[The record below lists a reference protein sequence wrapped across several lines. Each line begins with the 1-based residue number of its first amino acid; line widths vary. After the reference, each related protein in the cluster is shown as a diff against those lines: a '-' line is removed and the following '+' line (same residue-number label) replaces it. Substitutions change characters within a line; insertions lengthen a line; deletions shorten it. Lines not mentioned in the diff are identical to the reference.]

1 MDKDAEALQAA
12 RAELS
17 EARRQWHHMQ
27 SEIESLHAVVSAAEQ
42 QLALGK
48 ITQGRVL
55 LSSLKWLQVLLEN
68 ISALKKFTLKTIVLL
83 FLIIFLED
91 ST

>member
-1 MDKDAEALQAA
+1 MRSLCACLVYFYIFLCHLFLYPLQQEAAPVKRMDKDAEALQAA

-42 QLALGK
+42 QPALGK
-48 ITQGRVL
+48 ITQGHVL
-55 LSSLKWLQVLLEN
+55 KSSLK
-68 ISALKKFTLKTIVLL
+68 
-83 FLIIFLED
+83 
-91 ST
+91 

>member
-48 ITQGRVL
+48 ITQGHVL
-55 LSSLKWLQVLLEN
+55 KSSLK
-68 ISALKKFTLKTIVLL
+68 
-83 FLIIFLED
+83 
-91 ST
+91 

>member
-27 SEIESLHAVVSAAEQ
+27 SEIESLHAVVSTTNQ
-42 QLALGK
+42 QPDLGK
-48 ITQGRVL
+48 VTQGRVL
-55 LSSLKWLQVLLEN
+55 LSSLKLLQILLEN
-68 ISALKKFTLKTIVLL
+68 SLKNCTIVLK
-83 FLIIFLED
+83 
-91 ST
+91 